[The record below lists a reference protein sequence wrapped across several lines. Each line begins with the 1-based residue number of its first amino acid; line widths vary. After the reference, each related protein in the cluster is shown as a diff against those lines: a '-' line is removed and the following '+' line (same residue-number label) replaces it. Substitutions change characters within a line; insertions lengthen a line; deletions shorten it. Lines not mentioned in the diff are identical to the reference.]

1 MNKFVIVN
9 ELCKFVLKVFASLTF
24 LLKIINGKQKEKSR
38 KNGIFSCAEGI
49 SKGFFPLRGC
59 LTKEPVYGT
68 IIGY

>member
-1 MNKFVIVN
+1 MNKIGTIN
-9 ELCKFVLKVFASLTF
+9 EWSKVVLKTFANVTF
-24 LLKIINGKQKEKSR
+24 LLKIINGKQKQKSR
-38 KNGIFSCAEGI
+38 KNGIFSCSEGI